1 MSGTIAVNSAV
12 KRQRGWRTLNL
23 AAGILVAG
31 VAIVGQGADASA
43 VSHTECRLHGF
54 RPYAHRHVDPG
65 DKTITCERPAITGRP
80 ATTAR
85 CVAEGF
91 SGGTVVL
98 GTRVSSEIPIPPQAP
113 AAYQADALNQACSE
127 AIAGCWAAAQGLGK
141 QVSCKRVDQNFSQ

>member
-1 MSGTIAVNSAV
+1 MSGTIAVNSAA
-12 KRQRGWRTLNL
+12 KRPLGWRKVIL
-23 AAGILVAG
+23 AAGVAFL
-31 VAIVGQGADASA
+31 GQGADAGA
-43 VSHTECRLHGF
+43 VSHVECRLHGA

-91 SGGTVVL
+91 SGGRVVL
-98 GTRVSSEIPIPPQAP
+98 GTRVSSEIPIPPKAP

-127 AIAGCWAAAQGLGK
+127 AIAGCWAAAEGLGK